1 MRNAFDKFE
10 AAGIKVYAIS
20 YDDQEVL
27 SEYAEKQEIPFPL
40 LSDLDS
46 EVIRRYGI
54 FNEQI
59 GPDDGFYY
67 GIPYPGVFVTD
78 EEGVVVAKF
87 FHDTYKKRDSAEIII
102 DAALGRVQLAE
113 EAPSVATDDDDDIR
127 ITAALQGGTGSLRQG
142 IVRHV
147 VVRFELSEGLH
158 IYGEPTPE
166 GMVPT
171 TITVSGPPGLVIE
184 DPIFPPAEP
193 LTLKGTDIELQ
204 VWSHTVDVKIPIYPI
219 GELVSEVRPL
229 DQETVAVKI
238 QVRYQACDDTT
249 CLLPRTESLTL
260 ELPLEAVDVPAISVH
275 TGHGQHEGNYDGTR
289 HMKRLLKRKGDSGN
303 LITPPTDC

>member
-27 SEYAEKQEIPFPL
+27 SEYAEKQGIPFPL

-54 FNEQI
+54 LNEQI
-59 GPDDGFYY
+59 GPGDGFYY

-127 ITAALQGGTGSLRQG
+127 ITAALQGGLGSLRQG

-147 VVRFELSEGLH
+147 VVRFELSNGLH
-158 IYGEPTPE
+158 IYGEPTPQ

-171 TITVSGPPGLVIE
+171 TVSVSGPPGLVVE
-184 DPIFPPAEP
+184 DPIFPPAKP

-204 VWSHTVDVKIPIYPI
+204 VWSHTVDVIVPIYPI
-219 GELVSEVRPL
+219 GELASEVRPL
-229 DQETVAVKI
+229 DQETVTVKV

-249 CLLPRTESLTL
+249 CLLPRTESLAL

-275 TGHGQHEGNYDGTR
+275 TGHGQREGNYDGTR

-303 LITPPTDC
+303 LITTPTED